1 MAIEGTSTDM
11 PAAGGAP
18 RAAGTSVLLVSLA
31 GAAAL
36 LALAAAWLWIT
47 RGSAILIGIG
57 QAFCF

>member
-1 MAIEGTSTDM
+1 MAIEDTPTRTST
-11 PAAGGAP
+11 AGRPTA
-18 RAAGTSVLLVSLA
+18 LLVSLA

-47 RGSAILIGIG
+47 RGSAILMDVV